1 LWLANCYF
9 AHNSL
14 RFPALLPFFNASS
27 LRPFHPP
34 NRRPDPVAPTWR
46 RPFPR
51 CRVLSA
57 QPPVVRNN
65 SVDFK
70 VQPIREANP
79 AYPLYIHCCLTGT
92 AHNRWTR
99 DSGRD
104 KPGAEMNQRVL
115 PKTPLFSIP
124 ADCLP
129 HEKIEQILLCG
140 RVCVT
145 QVKYGTAR
153 GQRQEHLV
161 MRCSMHQ
168 RRSAPMSSAILSA
181 KEQQV
186 IDSTFPCHC
195 PRCHQER
202 LRFVLLENGAV
213 CAQCWNE
220 THPVVPIQRA
230 ATAH

>member
-1 LWLANCYF
+1 MAAEKSKSGKPQKKRINSRQRAFLKAYAKGKTLKEAALQAGYSPKNAAQSGFQALKGVQGRIPELMDELGLWLANCYF

-79 AYPLYIHCCLTGT
+79 AYPL
-92 AHNRWTR
+92 
-99 DSGRD
+99 
-104 KPGAEMNQRVL
+104 
-115 PKTPLFSIP
+115 
-124 ADCLP
+124 
-129 HEKIEQILLCG
+129 
-140 RVCVT
+140 
-145 QVKYGTAR
+145 
-153 GQRQEHLV
+153 
-161 MRCSMHQ
+161 
-168 RRSAPMSSAILSA
+168 
-181 KEQQV
+181 
-186 IDSTFPCHC
+186 
-195 PRCHQER
+195 
-202 LRFVLLENGAV
+202 
-213 CAQCWNE
+213 
-220 THPVVPIQRA
+220 
-230 ATAH
+230 

>member
-1 LWLANCYF
+1 M
-9 AHNSL
+9 SQ
-14 RFPALLPFFNASS
+14 
-27 LRPFHPP
+27 
-34 NRRPDPVAPTWR
+34 
-46 RPFPR
+46 R
-51 CRVLSA
+51 CWHGG
-57 QPPVVRNN
+57 
-65 SVDFK
+65 
-70 VQPIREANP
+70 
-79 AYPLYIHCCLTGT
+79 LYIHCCLTGT

-129 HEKIEQILLCG
+129 HERIEQILLCG